1 MSEQRKSE
9 PNMHRIKIGRGP
21 GPRGEWGCCPP
32 QLKITGHWLVD
43 YGFRPGQH
51 VTILAVPGRLLI
63 LHEDHVP
70 ITDALRETM
79 ALLRIEGVPFLP
91 SRVAPDLLSR

>member
-1 MSEQRKSE
+1 MSEQRKSD

-21 GPRGEWGCCPP
+21 GHHGP

-43 YGFRPGQH
+43 YCFVPGRY
-51 VTILAVPGRLLI
+51 VTILAVPGRLVI

-70 ITDALRETM
+70 ITNALKETM
-79 ALLRIEGVPFLP
+79 ALLRIEGGLP
-91 SRVAPDLLSR
+91 QAPLLQQE